1 MAGLENDRPH
11 RYLRLMQQN
20 RMILAGAAVVALAAG
35 VASAQAA
42 EKALGSFG
50 DWTAH
55 SYTEGKASVCYLVG
69 RPKASEPKTARR
81 GEIYLMVTHRPATKV
96 RDEVSVYLGYPA
108 KASSEAEAAV
118 GSAKFALFTQ
128 DDAAWARDTRTD
140 RALVEAMQK
149 GQSLVVK
156 ATSARGTATTDIY
169 SLTGF
174 TAAHKAIDAAC
185 KG

>member
-1 MAGLENDRPH
+1 
-11 RYLRLMQQN
+11 MQQN
-20 RMILAGAAVVALAAG
+20 RMILAGAIVAALAG
-35 VASAQAA
+35 ASSANAA

-55 SYTEGKASVCYLVG
+55 SYTEGKATVCYMVG
-69 RPKASEPKTARR
+69 RPKASEPKNVKR

-108 KASSEAEAAV
+108 KASSDAEAAI
-118 GSAKFALFTQ
+118 GNAKFSLFTQ
-128 DDAAWARDTRTD
+128 DDAAWARDTKTD

-149 GQSLVVK
+149 GQSLVLK
-156 ATSARGTATTDIY
+156 ATSVRGTATTDTY
-169 SLTGF
+169 SLNGF
-174 TAAHKAIDAAC
+174 SAAHKAIDAAC

>member
-1 MAGLENDRPH
+1 
-11 RYLRLMQQN
+11 
-20 RMILAGAAVVALAAG
+20 MILAGAVLVALAAA
-35 VASAQAA
+35 ASAQAA
-42 EKALGSFG
+42 EKALGRFG

-55 SYTEGKASVCYLVG
+55 SYTEGKATVCYLVG

-108 KASSEAEAAV
+108 KANADAEATI
-118 GSAKFALFTQ
+118 GSTKFALFTQ
-128 DDAAWARDTRTD
+128 DDGAWARDTRTD
-140 RALVEAMQK
+140 RTLVEAMQK

-156 ATSARGTATTDIY
+156 ATSARGTATTDTY

-174 TAAHKAIDAAC
+174 SAAHKAIDAAC

>member
-1 MAGLENDRPH
+1 
-11 RYLRLMQQN
+11 MQQN
-20 RMILAGAAVVALAAG
+20 RMILAGAVLVALAA
-35 VASAQAA
+35 AAPAPAA
-42 EKALGSFG
+42 EKALGGFG

-55 SYTEGKASVCYLVG
+55 SYTEGKATVCYMVG
-69 RPKASEPKTARR
+69 RPKASEPKNVKR

-96 RDEVSVYLGYPA
+96 RNEVSVYLGYPA

-118 GSAKFALFTQ
+118 GGAKFALFTQ
-128 DDAAWARDTRTD
+128 DDAAWARDAKTD

-149 GQSLVVK
+149 GQSLVLK
-156 ATSARGTATTDIY
+156 ATSARGTATTDTY

-174 TAAHKAIDAAC
+174 SAAHKAIDAAC